1 MAYIPPNPNGQA
13 TSANSAPVVIAS
25 NQSAV
30 PSNQTQINGVA
41 VAAGS
46 GASSTGTQRVILAT
60 DQPVIP
66 ANQTQVN
73 GVAVAVG
80 SGVNSTGTQRV
91 TIATDQAA
99 VASNQTQVN
108 GIAVATGAGNSST
121 GTQRVVIATD
131 DVNLAAINTATAAV
145 NTKTPALG
153 QATSVNSS
161 PVVLSS
167 AQEAILTNIEALI
180 NSQAG
185 DAATTALTTT
195 SIDAKTPALGRAAA
209 ASSSPIALCDEDV
222 TDLIMTGQAAQ
233 SATVN
238 NILTAT
244 AGASPTDVSKYR
256 SFAIQVVSTAT
267 GGNFVIEG
275 SNDGTNFINVPS
287 HNVSLAGGAV
297 VIGAIGGTA
306 SNIIYT
312 GACLMRYIRLRIN
325 ATLTGGSVQAF
336 ATFSATTYA
345 PVSQAVGNNTATNL
359 LATVTP
365 TTAFNF
371 AKAEDAV
378 AASADILAAVAVVRN
393 DLLTS
398 NVSAS
403 GDYAAPTC
411 DIYGNLVVKDQ
422 QRHKATYRTAFVVA
436 PAATATD
443 IFQLI
448 GSASKT
454 VEVTRI
460 RITGT
465 QITTGQVAFYIK
477 KRSTANT
484 GGTSSAATL
493 VPLLSTDAAA
503 TAVGAIY
510 TANPT
515 TGTTVGDVAVRLV
528 PIVAAASLGD
538 QEVNIDFGE
547 RGRPL
552 ILSGVAQAMAINLN
566 GVTITSGSLV
576 ITIEFTEY

>member
-25 NQSAV
+25 DQSTLPV
-30 PSNQTQINGVA
+30 NQTQMNGVA

-73 GVAVAVG
+73 GVAVATG

-99 VASNQTQVN
+99 VASNQTQMN
-108 GIAVATGAGNSST
+108 GVAVAAGAGNSST
-121 GTQRVVIATD
+121 GTQRVTIATD
-131 DVNLAAINTATAAV
+131 DVNLAAINIATAAI
-145 NTKTPALG
+145 NTKIPAIG
-153 QATSVNSS
+153 QNTSINSS
-161 PVVLSS
+161 PVVLST

-185 DAATTALTTT
+185 DAATTALTNT
-195 SIDAKTPALGRAAA
+195 SIDVKMPALGRAAA
-209 ASSSPIALCDEDV
+209 ASSQPVALCTEDV
-222 TDLIMTGQAAQ
+222 TDTLVTGQAAQ
-233 SATVN
+233 TAIIN
-238 NILTAT
+238 NILTPI
-244 AGASPTDVSKYR
+244 AGAAATDVSTYR
-256 SFAIQVVSTAT
+256 SFTVQIVSTAT
-267 GGNFVIEG
+267 GGTYIFEG
-275 SNDGTNFINVPS
+275 SNDNVNFVAIPS
-287 HNVSLAGGAV
+287 
-297 VIGAIGGTA
+297 
-306 SNIIYT
+306 SNISVGS
-312 GACLMRYIRLRIN
+312 GAYLVSAITATVSTICYSGRCNFRYMRLRI
-325 ATLTGGSVQAF
+325 ATTITGGSIQAF
-336 ATFSATTYA
+336 SSFSSSAYS
-345 PVSQAVGNNTATNL
+345 PVSQIVSQNTATS
-359 LATVTP
+359 LAV
-365 TTAFNF
+365 TTAPSTSYNAF
-371 AKAEDAV
+371 KAEDT
-378 AASADILAAVAVVRN
+378 ASINGDILSTIGVIRN

-403 GDYAAPTC
+403 GDWAAPTC

-454 VEVTRI
+454 VEITSI

-465 QITTGQVAFYIK
+465 QITTGQVNFYIK

-493 VPLLSTDAAA
+493 VPLISTDAAA

-515 TGTTVGDVAVRLV
+515 TGTTVGDVAIRLV

-547 RGRPL
+547 RGRAL

-566 GVTITSGSLV
+566 GVTITSGSLI

>member
-25 NQSAV
+25 DQSAVPVNTSTLAGTTVATGAGVITAGTQRVTIATDQAAV
-30 PSNQTQINGVA
+30 PSNQTQLNGVA
-41 VAAGS
+41 IAVGS
-46 GASSTGTQRVILAT
+46 GTSSTGTQRVILAT

-66 ANQTQVN
+66 ANQAQVN
-73 GVAVAVG
+73 GVAVATG
-80 SGVNSTGTQRV
+80 AGVNSTGTQRV

-99 VASNQTQVN
+99 IASNQTQVN
-108 GIAVATGAGNSST
+108 GVAIAVGSGVTST
-121 GTQRVVIATD
+121 GTPRVTIATD
-131 DVNLAAINTATAAV
+131 DVNLAAINTTTAAV
-145 NTKTPALG
+145 NTKTPTLG
-153 QATSVNSS
+153 RQAASASS
-161 PVVLSS
+161 PV
-167 AQEAILTNIEALI
+167 T
-180 NSQAG
+180 
-185 DAATTALTTT
+185 
-195 SIDAKTPALGRAAA
+195 
-209 ASSSPIALCDEDV
+209 LCDEDI
-222 TDLIMTGQAAQ
+222 TDVFVTGQSAQ
-233 SATVN
+233 TATVN
-238 NILTAT
+238 NILTPT
-244 AGASPTDVSKYR
+244 AGAAATDVGKYR

-267 GGNFVIEG
+267 GGNYTFEG
-275 SNDGTNFINVPS
+275 SNDNINFGFVPVKNQALGT
-287 HNVSLAGGAV
+287 GAFTT
-297 VIGAIGGTA
+297 GAIAPTSGT
-306 SNIIYT
+306 IIWVGSCAQTY
-312 GACLMRYIRLRIN
+312 LRLRIN
-325 ATLTGGSVQAF
+325 ANLTGGSIQ
-336 ATFSATTYA
+336 TFSVFS
-345 PVSQAVGNNTATNL
+345 PVSYADTSQIIGNSVATNL
-359 LATVTP
+359 LTTVTP
-365 TTAFNF
+365 TTSFNF
-371 AKAEDAV
+371 AKPEDQASV
-378 AASADILAAVAVVRN
+378 SADVLAAIAVIRN

-448 GSASKT
+448 GSATKT
-454 VEVTRI
+454 VEITRI
-460 RITGT
+460 RIAGT
-465 QITTGQVAFYIK
+465 QITTGQVVFYIK

-528 PIVAAASLGD
+528 PVVAAASLGD
-538 QEVNIDFGE
+538 QEIAISFGE
-547 RGRPL
+547 LGRAL
-552 ILSGVAQAMAINLN
+552 ILSGTAQAIAINLN